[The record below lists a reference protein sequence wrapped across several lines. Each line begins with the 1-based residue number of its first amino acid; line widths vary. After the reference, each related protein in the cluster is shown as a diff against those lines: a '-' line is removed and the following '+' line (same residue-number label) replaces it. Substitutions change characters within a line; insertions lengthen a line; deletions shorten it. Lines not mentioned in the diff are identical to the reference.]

1 MAKISRDRGAAFERE
16 VANLFKDWGFKAFRT
31 AQHMGKTGQAPDVK
45 VKYLHIECKRRRN
58 IAVYDWYDQ
67 ARADA
72 LAEGQKSL
80 PTVIF
85 RADKQP
91 PMVMMHFE
99 DWIELY
105 KAYFSEQE
113 LMKKWGIEDEITE

>member
-1 MAKISRDRGAAFERE
+1 MAKISRDRGASFERE
-16 VANLFKDWGFKAFRT
+16 TVHLFKDWGFDAFRT

-45 VKYLHIECKRRRN
+45 VDYLHIECKRRRH
-58 IAVYDWYDQ
+58 IAAYEWYKQ

-72 LAEGQKSL
+72 LAEGQKNL

-85 RADKQP
+85 RADNEP

-99 DWIELY
+99 DWLKLF
-105 KAYFSEQE
+105 KAYHAQE
-113 LMKKWGIEDEITE
+113 ELERKWGIKDEITE

>member
-16 VANLFKDWGFKAFRT
+16 VANLFKDWGHMAFRT

-45 VKYLHIECKRRRN
+45 AKYLHIECKRRRN
-58 IAVYDWYDQ
+58 IAVYEWYEQ

-72 LAEGQKSL
+72 LAEGKGNL

-85 RADKQP
+85 RGDKKP

-99 DWIELY
+99 DWMKLYNEYRSARELL
-105 KAYFSEQE
+105 E
-113 LMKKWGIEDEITE
+113 KWGIEQ

>member
-16 VANLFKDWGFKAFRT
+16 VVHLFRDWGHEAIRT

-45 VKYLHIECKRRRN
+45 VKGLHIEAKRRRQ
-58 IAVYDWYDQ
+58 IASYEWYKQ
-67 ARADA
+67 AKADS
-72 LAEGQKSL
+72 LAEGKGNL

-85 RADKQP
+85 RADNEP

-99 DWIELY
+99 DWIQLY
-105 KAYFSEQE
+105 NEWIAGKE
-113 LMKKWGIEDEITE
+113 IEDGKID